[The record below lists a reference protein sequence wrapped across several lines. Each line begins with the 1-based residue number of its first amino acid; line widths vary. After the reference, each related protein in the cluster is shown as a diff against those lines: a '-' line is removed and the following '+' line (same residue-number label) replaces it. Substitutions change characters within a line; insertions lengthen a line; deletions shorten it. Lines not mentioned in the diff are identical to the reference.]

1 MDLDLKLGEDSALG
15 YRLAECGA
23 VFVPDR
29 EARSWHLG
37 PTHVMRR
44 QDEVN
49 DYNFPFLADRI
60 PDGRVKRAT
69 VGRQYAVPY
78 VEVVLDSAGE
88 SHRDVV
94 AVVDAVLASTVPD
107 LVVTLLGPWSALSD
121 ERVAVL
127 DDPHL
132 DARLVHAS
140 YVSEPRVRL
149 REALDRGARPGDAA
163 PDPLV
168 GGLGAGAGRP

>member
-1 MDLDLKLGEDSALG
+1 MDVDLKLGEDSELG

-78 VEVVLDSAGE
+78 LEVVLDSAGE
-88 SHRDVV
+88 SPPRRGRGRRRG
-94 AVVDAVLASTVPD
+94 ARVDDPRPGGDAARVRGPRST
-107 LVVTLLGPWSALSD
+107 D

-140 YVSEPRVRL
+140 YVSR
-149 REALDRGARPGDAA
+149 A
-163 PDPLV
+163 
-168 GGLGAGAGRP
+168 AGAAARVPGGRARARRCCA